1 RHPVDQGC
9 PRRRSPPPRGQH
21 RGHRRSLPALD
32 QARRQHRRQLPSAS
46 QYGTGPVEHRPVGG
60 PDHFFGHPLQFHTCD
75 ITGNGDAQALRHRVP
90 SLPDRRQRPRR
101 CVGLAAAAWHKLRRR
116 YWPPTA
122 TVASSVN
129 PAAPGAGTVTT
140 TLPAGPGVHGVRWPL
155 TSTCCTCP
163 GAYRCT
169 VTCCRG
175 GWNPPTGVPATS
187 VTRVVP
193 SPAAACSSVK
203 VVSAYSPCW
212 YP

>member
-1 RHPVDQGC
+1 MATLKLSVIAF
-9 PRRRSPPPRGQH
+9 PPYPTADNAH
-21 RGHRRSLPALD
+21 
-32 QARRQHRRQLPSAS
+32 
-46 QYGTGPVEHRPVGG
+46 
-60 PDHFFGHPLQFHTCD
+60 
-75 ITGNGDAQALRHRVP
+75 GDALVLRQPLGTACR
-90 SLPDRRQRPRR
+90 
-101 CVGLAAAAWHKLRRR
+101 AAPEIH
-116 YWPPTA
+116 TA
-122 TVASSVN
+122 TVASTVN

-140 TLPAGPGVHGVRWPL
+140 ALPAGPGVHGVRWPL